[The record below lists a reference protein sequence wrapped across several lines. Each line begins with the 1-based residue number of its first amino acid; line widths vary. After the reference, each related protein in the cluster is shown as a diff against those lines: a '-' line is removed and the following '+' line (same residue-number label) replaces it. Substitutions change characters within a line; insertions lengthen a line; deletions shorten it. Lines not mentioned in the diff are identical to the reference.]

1 VPICIHFRMMDK
13 NGNTDEVPRG
23 TIIGA
28 LMYSDLN
35 TLNNKKWL
43 ATGTFYSIG
52 SVCLINLGAYVRT
65 SSEPRF

>member
-1 VPICIHFRMMDK
+1 MMDK

-35 TLNNKKWL
+35 TFNNKKWL
-43 ATGTFYSIG
+43 AQALFTVFT
-52 SVCLINLGAYVRT
+52 
-65 SSEPRF
+65 